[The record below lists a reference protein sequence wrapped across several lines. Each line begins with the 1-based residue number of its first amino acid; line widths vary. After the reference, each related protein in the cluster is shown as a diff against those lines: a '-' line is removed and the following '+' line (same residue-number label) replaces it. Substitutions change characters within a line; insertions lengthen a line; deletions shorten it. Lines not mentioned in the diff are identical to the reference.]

1 MISIRIRIK
10 RQEIRK
16 KVKVKSNYT
25 QTNTSNKG
33 GENVHSSAKMNKS
46 IKSSKNMK
54 NTKCNDNEEMDLHE
68 MGCEWITIE
77 TIIFVSC
84 AIDNMIFPSIAYI
97 KLINT

>member
-33 GENVHSSAKMNKS
+33 GENVHSAKMNKS

-54 NTKCNDNEEMDLHE
+54 NTKCNGNEEMDLHE

-77 TIIFVSC
+77 TIAFVSC
-84 AIDNMIFPSIAYI
+84 VIDNDISIYCI
-97 KLINT
+97 YKIN